1 MIKMSKE
8 AITIV
13 IMKLVIGL
21 HGFFFLLATT
31 DINMAD
37 KLRTWLE

>member
-13 IMKLVIGL
+13 IIKLVIG
-21 HGFFFLLATT
+21 FLLTTT

>member
-8 AITIV
+8 GNFHRNDEACDWTACFI
-13 IMKLVIGL
+13 
-21 HGFFFLLATT
+21 FLLTTT

-37 KLRTWLE
+37 KLRTLLE